1 MPLVALFKC
10 AMVISSSTL
19 RPYAYPEPEPDQTD
33 GPGTKVRERRFAL
46 DKCRTLAN
54 NHAALKPKT
63 MGLISTSV
71 KRVFF
76 WTYPRTSW
84 QWDVLCVLILVFIF
98 LTPKSWFENTAFQR
112 SHAAQTTVVI
122 STDVVVN
129 QSDRGEIG
137 RLAKQAAGRSDA
149 QVLAVRERRDG
160 SGKLTAYEV
169 DIR

>member
-1 MPLVALFKC
+1 MNF
-10 AMVISSSTL
+10 
-19 RPYAYPEPEPDQTD
+19 
-33 GPGTKVRERRFAL
+33 
-46 DKCRTLAN
+46 LATIGKKF
-54 NHAALKPKT
+54 L
-63 MGLISTSV
+63 
-71 KRVFF
+71 F

-98 LTPKSWFENTAFQR
+98 LTPKSWFENTAYKR
-112 SHAAQTTVVI
+112 THAAQTTVVI
-122 STDVVVN
+122 STDVVAN

-137 RLAKQAAGRSDA
+137 RLAKQAAGRSDG